1 MEYLYEYLNIMVF
14 LSNYS
19 KTADVLVMFSIVG
32 VISSIIIF
40 TMFIKIIVV
49 NYIFDKLIKKKELTT
64 HQDKNI
70 EDNGIEIKFQVIDE
84 QKVWVHFI
92 YTYDYCSGLSIY
104 EYLFEKAKTYY
115 PDLKKVDI
123 AQSGVVNDV
132 LPSLN
137 GHAFISFISPYNEDL
152 PKEATYLSS
161 IVIFK

>member
-32 VISSIIIF
+32 VIYILIVF

-49 NYIFDKLIKKKELTT
+49 NYIFDKLIKKKELIT

-70 EDNGIEIKFQVIDE
+70 KDNGVEIKFQVIDK
-84 QKVWVHFI
+84 QTIWVHFI
-92 YTYDYCSGLSIY
+92 YTYDYCSGLSVY

-123 AQSGVVNDV
+123 AQLGVVNGV
-132 LPSLN
+132 SSSLN
-137 GHAFISFISPYNEDL
+137 GYAFISFIRPYNEDL
-152 PKEATYLSS
+152 PHEATELLYTFIL
-161 IVIFK
+161 K